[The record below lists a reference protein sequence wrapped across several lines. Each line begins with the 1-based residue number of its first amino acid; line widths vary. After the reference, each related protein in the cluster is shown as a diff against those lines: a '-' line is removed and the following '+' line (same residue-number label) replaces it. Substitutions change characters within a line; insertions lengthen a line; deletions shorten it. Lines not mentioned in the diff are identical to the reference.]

1 MKWKSYFC
9 LAGLPLLCLVNHT
22 LSAQKVIPVEDRM
35 LRDSIAENASRST
48 KQAGYLTV
56 INRLTK
62 NTRDEV
68 EATRSLQYDYQSH
81 LRRTLSTAALGVSD
95 QQSQQQAVLQLIHT
109 GQHLQ
114 DYGFAQSLN
123 EAYHTLEEPL
133 EKSRRLYDH
142 LVPYDEMK
150 VFSDL
155 ISFNSYQ
162 QAQLRNMLAL
172 EEMSSRRKAQLAQ
185 ALRQLA
191 QQKIRQA
198 DELKTKLTEGQTFSM
213 TEAERL
219 KLLSTM
225 QQYLLASQQLNAQ
238 SDELLEQV
246 SRPSSLKEQA
256 LERYKKAQIRKTAAT
271 TPLFNF

>member
-142 LVPYDEMK
+142 LVPYDEMQ
-150 VFSDL
+150 VFPDL
-155 ISFNSYQ
+155 SSFNSTQ
-162 QAQLRNMLAL
+162 QVQLKNVLAL

-185 ALRQLA
+185 VLRNLA
-191 QQKIRQA
+191 QQKIGQA
-198 DELKTKLTEGQTFSM
+198 GELRTKLMEGQTFSM

-219 KLLSTM
+219 ELLFTM
-225 QQYLLASQQLNAQ
+225 QQYLRASQQLSTQA
-238 SDELLEQV
+238 DELLGQI
-246 SRPSSLKEQA
+246 SRPSPLKGHA
-256 LERYKKAQIRKTAAT
+256 LARYEKAHIRKVVAT